1 MLRNSIGL
9 SGVQNARELGG
20 YRSEDGRVVKGGVLL
35 RTARLSTGTEEDLK
49 RLKEV
54 YHLAKIIDL
63 RSDEEI
69 YGSEEIA
76 LFTGSKDPDPDPEIE
91 GAEYIN
97 LQILDLKK
105 MMVNNTELMKEIEPP
120 LDFIQML
127 NITIKAGFINDEL
140 YFGFLDEE
148 PGRSSYSRFMRELMS
163 LEEGKAVLS
172 TCICCRDDIMGYLIG
187 KGMDKS
193 LSFKTMESVRKGKGL
208 APNMEEAMIE
218 AGVPDWYIDSCKKI
232 KYMFPRAHAAAYV
245 MMALRIAY
253 CKVYYPLAY
262 YAAYYSIRAKAFD
275 YELMAQGQQ
284 HLLDVMADYSAR
296 KDTLSPAEQAQLDDM
311 LVVREM
317 YARGIEFLPIR
328 LEQAKARAFSIV
340 DGKLMPSF
348 NSIAGMG
355 DKAADQLEE
364 AVKKGPFVSRE
375 DVRDR
380 AKISN
385 TIIDKMGELG
395 ILGNLPQSN
404 QFSLFDFM
412 NA

>member
-163 LEEGKAVLS
+163 LEEGKAVLFHCTQGKDRTGVGAMLILS
-172 TCICCRDDIMGYLIG
+172 ALDVPEKVIVEDYVLTNDYNSEKIAKERMMLEMSGKVPADQMETYLMA
-187 KGMDKS
+187 MDRVNE
-193 LSFKTMESVRKGKGL
+193 KTMTNV
-208 APNMEEAMIE
+208 
-218 AGVPDWYIDSCKKI
+218 
-232 KYMFPRAHAAAYV
+232 
-245 MMALRIAY
+245 IAY
-253 CKVYYPLAY
+253 LKKKYG
-262 YAAYYSIRAKAFD
+262 S
-275 YELMAQGQQ
+275 
-284 HLLDVMADYSAR
+284 
-296 KDTLSPAEQAQLDDM
+296 
-311 LVVREM
+311 
-317 YARGIEFLPIR
+317 
-328 LEQAKARAFSIV
+328 
-340 DGKLMPSF
+340 
-348 NSIAGMG
+348 
-355 DKAADQLEE
+355 
-364 AVKKGPFVSRE
+364 VKNYI
-375 DVRDR
+375 
-380 AKISN
+380 IS
-385 TIIDKMGELG
+385 GLG
-395 ILGNLPQSN
+395 ISEQELKEFKDKFLAEG
-404 QFSLFDFM
+404 
-412 NA
+412 